1 MHVSGDQEQFSVNGT
16 LVQYDAFV
24 LYARED
30 QEFVN
35 TVVQKIE
42 EECGMK
48 VKVIVKAITYFQ
60 IIL

>member
-1 MHVSGDQEQFSVNGT
+1 LYILGDQEQFNEDGT

-35 TVVQKIE
+35 TVVKKIE
-42 EECGMK
+42 GEYGMK
-48 VKVIVKAITYFQ
+48 VTIVT
-60 IIL
+60 L

>member
-1 MHVSGDQEQFSVNGT
+1 VIPVNVSGDQEQFSVNGT

-42 EECGMK
+42 GECGMK
-48 VKVIVKAITYFQ
+48 VKVI
-60 IIL
+60 